1 MGTSVT
7 SRDCN
12 HTLNAAFAARVLYPQ
27 SAAQRR
33 CSTPLLSVWDC
44 PQQQPDTRD
53 ERSRQACKRGVP
65 SRPACLSV
73 CREELQTV
81 KRSRPPRG
89 GSHREISIAY
99 LPLPSF
105 ASSGIIFSLCHN
117 PEKLHVLVLQTC
129 EYFFFPQG
137 RRRNKTGRGEL
148 TGELLG

>member
-1 MGTSVT
+1 MGPLRKKVGNLCHLQGLQPYSECSICSQGVVSIVCGT
-7 SRDCN
+7 
-12 HTLNAAFAARVLYPQ
+12 AALQHPSPVCVGL
-27 SAAQRR
+27 S
-33 CSTPLLSVWDC
+33 ST

-99 LPLPSF
+99 LPLPSV
-105 ASSGIIFSLCHN
+105 ASSGVIFSLCHN
-117 PEKLHVLVLQTC
+117 PEKLHVLVL
-129 EYFFFPQG
+129 
-137 RRRNKTGRGEL
+137 
-148 TGELLG
+148 